1 MFEFDRKKFGDR
13 VSEMRKAQGY
23 SRRALAKVISVSDA
37 AIQKYEEGKSVPA
50 FDVAAKLSEFG
61 GKPLHWL
68 LTGIENNNQ
77 DASLNNK
84 PSIPHY
90 EIQPSAGNGLSEFIP
105 SEGRYVSFDE
115 SWFKQ
120 FVPIGAVLGMLDVN
134 GDSMMPTLRSG
145 DSIIV
150 NMNQDHITAAL
161 AEGGIFVFSIR
172 GDFKVKRLQPMANGD
187 LRIISDNEKYQN
199 ETITAEMVA
208 DDIHIQAVVI
218 KRIGD
223 P

>member
-1 MFEFDRKKFGDR
+1 MD
-13 VSEMRKAQGY
+13 
-23 SRRALAKVISVSDA
+23 
-37 AIQKYEEGKSVPA
+37 KSVFLKRLKSLQGDMKDIDFAKFCGIPNATIGMYKKGSLPSIEKAFVIAEA
-50 FDVAAKLSEFG
+50 FDVTVD
-61 GKPLHWL
+61 WL
-68 LTGIENNNQ
+68 CGSSKKGEAFIAIPN
-77 DASLNNK
+77 S
-84 PSIPHY
+84 SIPHY

-120 FVPIGAVLGMLDVN
+120 FVPAGAVLGMLDVN
-134 GDSMMPTLRSG
+134 GDSMLPTLRSG

-150 NMNQDHITAAL
+150 NMNQEHIKAAL

-187 LRIISDNEKYQN
+187 LRIISDNDKYQN